1 MNTDKIRADFPII
14 EKKKI
19 VYLDSACVALKPK
32 QVVEA
37 ISSYYNEFPACAG
50 RSNHTL
56 GQKVTEKVAE
66 ARAAIAK
73 FFNAKSPKEIIFT
86 RNTTEAI
93 NLIANS
99 FPFKKDGSSIVLTT
113 DKEHNS
119 NLIPWLKLSKEGK
132 LKHKIISSNADS
144 TFNLEAFEQLLKEE
158 KPALVSIIFTSNLD
172 GVTNPIKEITKLSHK
187 YGSRILVDAAQAAG
201 HKEIDVRDLD
211 VDFLAC
217 SGHKMLGPSG
227 IGMLYGKESELQKL
241 SQFMTGGET
250 VKDSTYNSYEVEDI
264 PERFEAGL
272 QDYAG
277 IIGFAEAVK
286 YLSKIGLKNIEEHC
300 IKLNK
305 LLTQQLEGQPIHI
318 IGPKDAEARGS
329 VFSFYSDKI
338 NHHEIALLLSSNT
351 IMTRSGAFCV
361 HSWFNAHKV
370 KGAVRISLH
379 IYNTE
384 GDVIKAADWLKQILK
399 I

>member
-1 MNTDKIRADFPII
+1 MNIDKIRADFPILS
-14 EKKKI
+14 KGI
-19 VYLDSACVALKPK
+19 VYLDSACVSLKPK
-32 QVVEA
+32 QVVET
-37 ISSYYNEFPACAG
+37 IVSYYNEFPACAG
-50 RSNHTL
+50 RSNHSL

-73 FFNAKSPKEIIFT
+73 FLNASSPKQIIFT

-93 NLIANS
+93 NLVANA
-99 FPFKKDGSSIVLTT
+99 FPFKKDGSSIVLTS

-119 NLIPWLKLSKEGK
+119 NLIPWLKLAKEGK
-132 LKHKIISSNADS
+132 LKHKVIPSNSDG
-144 TFNLEAFEQLLKEE
+144 TFNLEAFEQMLKKE

-172 GVTNPIKEITKLSHK
+172 GTTNPIKEIVKLAHK
-187 YGSRILVDAAQAAG
+187 HNSKVLVDAAQAAG

-227 IGMLYGKESELQKL
+227 IGALYGKESELSKL

-250 VKDSTYNSYEVEDI
+250 VKDSTYNSYDVEDI

-286 YLSKIGLKNIEEHC
+286 YMNKIGLKEIEQHC

-305 LLTQQLEGQPIHI
+305 LLTSLLEGQPIHI
-318 IGPKDAEARGS
+318 IGPKDAESRGS

-338 NHHEIALLLSSNT
+338 NHHEIALLLSSNN

-361 HSWFNAHKV
+361 HSWFNARKV

-379 IYNTE
+379 IYNSE
-384 GDVIKAADWLKQILK
+384 DDIKKVAEWLKQILK

>member
-14 EKKKI
+14 EKKKL
-19 VYLDSACVALKPK
+19 VYLDSACVSLKPK

-37 ISSYYNEFPACAG
+37 INSYYNEFPACAG
-50 RSNHTL
+50 RSNHSL

-93 NLIANS
+93 NIVANA
-99 FPFKKDGSSIVLTT
+99 FQFNKDGSSIVLTT

-119 NLIPWLKLSKEGK
+119 NLIPWLKLAKEGK
-132 LKHKIISSNADS
+132 LKHKVIPSNSDGA
-144 TFNLEAFEQLLKEE
+144 FNLETFEQMLKKD
-158 KPALVSIIFTSNLD
+158 KPTLVSVIFTSNLD
-172 GVTNPIKEITKLSHK
+172 GVTNPIKEITKLAHK
-187 YGSRILVDAAQAAG
+187 AGAKVLVDAAQAAG
-201 HKEIDVRDLD
+201 HREIDVRDLE

-227 IGMLYGKESELQKL
+227 IGALYGKESELQKL

-250 VKDSTYNSYEVEDI
+250 VKDSTYTSYEVEDI

-277 IIGFAEAVK
+277 IIGFAEATR
-286 YLSKIGLKNIEEHC
+286 YLSKIGLKEIEQHC

-305 LLTQQLEGQPIHI
+305 LLTRELEGQPIHI
-318 IGPKDAEARGS
+318 IGPKDAEKRGS
-329 VFSFYSDKI
+329 ILSFYSDKI
-338 NHHEIALLLSSNT
+338 NHHEIALLLNSNN
-351 IMTRSGAFCV
+351 IMARSGAFCV

-370 KGAVRISLH
+370 KGAVRLSFH
-379 IYNTE
+379 VYNNE
-384 GDVIKAADWLKQILK
+384 DDVKKAADWLKQILK